1 MQRGKI
7 RQQHKAIADVAE
19 KPKIKKLTKEKVAD
33 EHNSATDHLDLA
45 HRGIETIETNAFDA
59 ATALKRLDLSANKLT
74 RIAFTHNM
82 SLTQLKITSN
92 VLVDAGIVD
101 LSFCK
106 QLVTLDLSDNKLAR
120 LPGASLRHCTGLRA
134 LVLTKNAMTSL
145 EWVPSLPGLT
155 SLIVSHNR
163 ITEIS
168 AKSIGKLKGLTK
180 LQLYCTPSSILSMSL
195 NQYGHYNYRSS
206 HNKLTELPDLSV
218 LEQLTEVRASNNQ
231 LTALPASINHN
242 VNLKIVDVCH
252 NHIDTF
258 DGLDQWTSL
267 AQLKQLNL
275 RGNPICGQNSTLPME
290 LVDSAKEKEEDATVS
305 QVDLAERKALD
316 KKNKLYNFKMKRLFP
331 ALIVRDGQRIQDK
344 RTHGNDEYFCVL
356 RYVAPPP
363 EPKAPKPVKKD
374 ATASAAAET
383 TDGQKTKKKR
393 RKESKDEAVEDEGRR
408 HAGETLDDVK
418 KAAKKAKKDKK
429 RAAQDETATDIIQTA
444 KRSKKDREAAESKG
458 SKDGKVSVVAAKE
471 LATTTPK
478 DMKHG
483 DKSEGV
489 EGNDEHG
496 EKPAKKEKGRKKKE
510 KYAKDS
516 GVLSVVHVKKSAK
529 SAAVSST
536 ATAPVDFTQLDTSG
550 GVGMGGESSWD

>member
-59 ATALKRLDLSANKLT
+59 ATTLKRLDLSANKLT

-168 AKSIGKLKGLTK
+168 AKSISKLKGLTK
-180 LQLYCTPSSILSMSL
+180 LQL
-195 NQYGHYNYRSS
+195 S
-206 HNKLTELPDLSV
+206 HNKLTELPDLSA
-218 LEQLTEVRASNNQ
+218 LEQLTELRASNNQ

-275 RGNPICGQNSTLPME
+275 RGNPICGQSSTLPLE
-290 LVDSAKEKEEDATVS
+290 PVDSAKETEEDATVS

-344 RTHGNDEYFCVL
+344 RTHG
-356 RYVAPPP
+356 YVAPPP
-363 EPKAPKPVKKD
+363 EPKAPKPMKKD

-383 TDGQKTKKKR
+383 TDGQKTKKKKR

-408 HAGETLDDVK
+408 HAGETLDDVT

-429 RAAQDETATDIIQTA
+429 RAAQDETATDIIPTA

-483 DKSEGV
+483 KKSEGV
-489 EGNDEHG
+489 EGNGEHG

-529 SAAVSST
+529 SAAVRST